1 MQETLLQQGVELM
14 VFGMGTV
21 FVFLAILVV
30 VTTTMSSL
38 LQRFL
43 PAKPVEPAVT
53 RTPAPAPALTDDQ
66 QLMAVLSAA
75 VHKYRSRHK

>member
-1 MQETLLQQGVELM
+1 MEETLLQQGLELM

-21 FVFLAILVV
+21 FLFLAVLVV
-30 VTTTMSSL
+30 VTIAMSSL
-38 LQRFL
+38 LQRFI
-43 PAKPVEPAVT
+43 PATPVDKTVDQVASPSTA
-53 RTPAPAPALTDDQ
+53 ANNDQ

>member
-14 VFGMGTV
+14 IFGMGTV
-21 FVFLAILVV
+21 FVFLAVLVV

-43 PAKPVEPAVT
+43 PAKPIEPAVT
-53 RTPAPAPALTDDQ
+53 RMPAQSAAPAEDQ